1 MSSPPDWQLH
11 PEISS
16 RLLLVRDLQMHIL
29 EAGNPENALILLL
42 HGFPELA
49 YSWRKIM
56 YPLAASGY
64 HVVAPDQR
72 GFGRTTSI
80 KRDGA
85 YPLDYPITYGE
96 NLAPYR
102 LLNVAQDITSLVSAL
117 DHTTAHAVVGHDFG
131 SLVAGCC
138 TLIRPDVFKRVV
150 MMSAPFSGFPALRVS
165 SDALGHSNEG
175 LPAFPPRV
183 DQELARLDPPRKHY
197 TSYFSTPE
205 ANEDM
210 WRASGG
216 LHAFLR
222 AYYHVK
228 SADWLPNN
236 PHPLSSASGES
247 LALMPGYYIM
257 PIEQT
262 MPETVLPCAPTREEV
277 DHNTWL
283 PDTELSIYVSDYRR
297 TGFQGG
303 LNWYRCLIEG
313 SGQDAKEL
321 MEFGPLGGRIN
332 VPAMFI
338 GGTKDWG
345 VWQSFGAVDKM
356 KELFVQMGDA
366 NFVLVPDAGHWVQQ
380 ERPEQV
386 VQWLQTFVARTDRE
400 C

>member
-1 MSSPPDWQLH
+1 MSSPEDWQLH
-11 PEISS
+11 PGISS
-16 RLLLVRDLQMHIL
+16 RSLPVRDLQMHIL
-29 EAGNPENALILLL
+29 EAGNPKNVLILLL

-56 YPLAASGY
+56 YPLAAAGY

-85 YPLDYPITYGE
+85 YPVDYPITYGE
-96 NLAPYR
+96 NLTPYR
-102 LLNVAQDITSLVSAL
+102 LLNLAQDITILISAL
-117 DHTTAHAVVGHDFG
+117 EHTTAHAVVGHDFG

-150 MMSAPFSGFPALRVS
+150 MMSAPFSGFPAPLFS
-165 SDALGHSNEG
+165 EDAPGPSNKG
-175 LPAFPPRV
+175 PHAFPPSV
-183 DQELARLDPPRKHY
+183 DQELARLDSPRKHY
-197 TSYFSTPE
+197 TSYFSSPQ

-210 WRASGG
+210 CRAPGG

-228 SADWLPNN
+228 SADWSPNN

-257 PIEQT
+257 PIDQT
-262 MPETVLPCAPTREEV
+262 MPETVLPYAPTREEIE
-277 DHNTWL
+277 DNTWL
-283 PDTELSIYVSDYRR
+283 PDAELSVYVSEYRR

-303 LNWYRCLIEG
+303 LNWYRCLIDK
-313 SGQDAKEL
+313 SGQLAKEL
-321 MEFGPLGGRIN
+321 MEFGPLGGRIE

-338 GGTKDWG
+338 GGAKDWG
-345 VWQSFGAVDKM
+345 VWQSFSAVDKM

-366 NFVLVPDAGHWVQQ
+366 NFILVPDAGHWVQQ

-386 VQWLQTFVARTDRE
+386 LQRLQTFIAETE
-400 C
+400 S